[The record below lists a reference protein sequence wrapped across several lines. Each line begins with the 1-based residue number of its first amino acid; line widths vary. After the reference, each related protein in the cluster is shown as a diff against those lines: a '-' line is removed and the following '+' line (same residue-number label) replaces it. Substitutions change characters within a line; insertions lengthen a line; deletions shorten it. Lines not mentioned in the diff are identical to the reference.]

1 MRRTEIWFE
10 ITYKQDGVFKTQ
22 HHLAQDKDRAEQ
34 WGEKRFGKIYGVQ
47 KVNLDDLVKSK
58 EEKYEQIVAR
68 QQPLGLKIAK
78 NVYEVDFDLTE
89 MLVGKPKRKVVEN
102 KVERKSK
109 WDLLAEHE

>member
-10 ITYKQDGVFKTQ
+10 VTYKENGVFKSQ
-22 HHLAQDKDRAEQ
+22 HHMAQDKDRAEQ
-34 WGEKRFGKIYGVQ
+34 WGRMKFGKIYGVQ

-58 EEKYEQIVAR
+58 EEKYDRIVAN

-89 MLVGKPKRKVVEN
+89 MLVGKPKRKTEN
-102 KVERKSK
+102 LKEERKSK
-109 WDLLAEHE
+109 WDLLAENE